1 MYKLLVIWVI
11 WACYDNLGFRVE
23 LAFLIDNRNHTAM
36 KKNKNFRPEVQ
47 SLESIM
53 VLSTMVPTIPATGA
67 KIVHAAAAKPVHTQ
81 QTTNYVMDYQISG
94 FMAGTVIPSKSGMLG
109 APTKAAL
116 LGPLLING
124 SKTRAIS
131 MADYNGSIHPPGGS
145 MTIKVKGGQ
154 IYLKFTI
161 TNEEAAA
168 ATNSTGGFGSG
179 TYTIVGGRGAYANAG
194 GNGNLVIKTLQFD
207 GFKVIELGFN
217 PKLGMLDAP
226 SPV

>member
-1 MYKLLVIWVI
+1 
-11 WACYDNLGFRVE
+11 
-23 LAFLIDNRNHTAM
+23 M
-36 KKNKNFRPEVQ
+36 KKNKNFQPEVQ

-53 VLSTMVPTIPATGA
+53 VLSTMVPTIHATGA
-67 KIVHAAAAKPVHTQ
+67 KIVHAAAAKPVHAK
-81 QTTNYVMDYQISG
+81 QTTNYLMDYQISG

-116 LGPLLING
+116 VGTLVING

-131 MADYNGSIHPPGGS
+131 MADYNDTIHPPGGS

-154 IYLKFTI
+154 ISLKFTI
-161 TNEEAAA
+161 TNYVPDA
-168 ATNSTGGFGSG
+168 ATTSTGGLGSG

-207 GFKVIELGFN
+207 GFQVIELGFN
-217 PKLGMLDAP
+217 PLIGTKPAMG
-226 SPV
+226 

>member
-1 MYKLLVIWVI
+1 
-11 WACYDNLGFRVE
+11 
-23 LAFLIDNRNHTAM
+23 M
-36 KKNKNFRPEVQ
+36 KKNKNFQPEVQ

-53 VLSTMVPTIPATGA
+53 VLSTMVPTIHATGA
-67 KIVHAAAAKPVHTQ
+67 KIVHAAAAKPVHAK

-94 FMAGTVIPSKSGMLG
+94 FMAGTVIPSKSGMMG

-116 LGPLLING
+116 VGPLLING

-161 TNEEAAA
+161 TNEEPAP

-179 TYTIVGGRGAYANAG
+179 TYTIVGGSGAYANAG

-217 PKLGMLDAP
+217 PKLGMLYAP